1 MTAQRFLG
9 VVLIALAALTSA
21 CAIDAESFG
30 ATGMFERTL
39 TASGPV
45 TLDVQTGSGSIDI
58 RRGPAGEVRIVGRIR
73 ARQGFWNSSSAD
85 DRVRAIEMRP
95 PIAEQA
101 GGTIEVGRFAQRDM
115 DRNVSISYE
124 ITVPDETEIRSKTGS
139 GSHDID
145 AVRGPVQA
153 ETGSGRIR
161 IGRIARSVA
170 AATGS
175 GSIEVLGAGD
185 GLDAQTGSGSI
196 TARNVHGTT
205 RARSGSG
212 SVTIEGDV
220 TRPWSIE
227 TGSGGVS
234 LTLPPTAA
242 FDLEA
247 ETGSGSVSTS
257 HPVETRGSASKRHVQ
272 GRVRGGGPVL
282 HVSTG
287 SGSIELD

>member
-1 MTAQRFLG
+1 MIAQRLLG
-9 VVLIALAALTSA
+9 VVVITLTVLTSA
-21 CAIDAESFG
+21 CTIDAESFG

-45 TLDVQTGSGSIDI
+45 TLDVQTGSGSIEI
-58 RRGPAGEVRIVGRIR
+58 RRGMAGTVRIVGRIR
-73 ARQGFWNSSSAD
+73 ANGGFWNSASAD
-85 DRVRAIEMRP
+85 ERVRAIEMTP
-95 PIAEQA
+95 PIEQA
-101 GGTIEVGRFAQRDM
+101 GSTIEVGRFPRRDM
-115 DRNVSISYE
+115 DRNISISYE
-124 ITVPDETEIRSKTGS
+124 ITVPDDTQIRSKTGS

-161 IGRIARSVA
+161 IGRIARAVTAS
-170 AATGS
+170 TGS

-185 GLDAQTGSGSI
+185 GLDVQTGSGSI
-196 TARNVHGTT
+196 TAGDVNGAT

-212 SVTIEGDV
+212 SISMQGNV
-220 TRPWSIE
+220 TRPWTVE
-227 TGSGGVS
+227 TGSGGVT
-234 LTLPPTAA
+234 LALPPTAA
-242 FDLEA
+242 FELEA
-247 ETGSGSVSTS
+247 ETGSGSISTR
-257 HPVETRGSASKRHVQ
+257 HPVESRGSASKHHVQ